1 MFEIGDR
8 VLCKDSAKRPETQE
22 ELSQDVPNWVVKG
35 QKYTVRGFTDNDG
48 IVEGVWLEEIVNPVK
63 FFRLLN
69 RVSEPSFAIWRFE
82 KMVEDFAEER
92 VEQLEKSL

>member
-1 MFEIGDR
+1 MFEIGDT

-22 ELSQDVPNWVVKG
+22 ELSQDVPDWVVKG
-35 QKYTVRGFTDNDG
+35 QKYTIRGFTDNDG

-69 RVSEPSFAIWRFE
+69 RISEPAFGLFRFTRTAE
-82 KMVEDFAEER
+82 NQVESEINIKEE
-92 VEQLEKSL
+92 VF